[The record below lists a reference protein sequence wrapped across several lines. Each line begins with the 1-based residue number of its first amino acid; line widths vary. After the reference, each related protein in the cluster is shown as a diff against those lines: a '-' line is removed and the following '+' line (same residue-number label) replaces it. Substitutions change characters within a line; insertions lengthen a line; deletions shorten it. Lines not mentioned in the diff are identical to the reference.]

1 MRTLRFVAAE
11 AWHEF
16 RAGCRG
22 PLIPIAFPGLIAYL
36 MLVLLNADYLRSFG
50 ATDVPRNSP
59 HLVYLM
65 VAGQGVW
72 VLFVWAW
79 LFAQVVVRDRTAGLH
94 EVVLSA
100 PVSLPA
106 LLAGRYL
113 GAVALACVLTLA
125 TGIGFLMV
133 PPLGALGVFPPDA
146 VGPQPLFAIG
156 HSLLILTL
164 PAAAGLGA
172 LFLCAAIRTRTLAGP
187 FACAAALMVFWM
199 TAMVVVRGGDANPA
213 LASLL
218 DPTAFAEV
226 EEQSDAWTPREK
238 AVGVLQITPPLVANR
253 LVWTLPP
260 MLLLGIVLRRM
271 GRERL
276 ALEPAPAARPA
287 DRGAGEPRAEPA
299 GPGVLPLAAPA
310 RPSWLGATWSEA
322 AWHLALSFHG
332 WGTPF
337 ALLVLAAMGVGSA
350 SVNVVLHADGP
361 LLPRPDFIEP
371 LLIRSYYLVIVF
383 MVAGFVGVMARRD
396 DRAGYGEIAD
406 ATPAPLG
413 SRVAGR
419 ALAAAGVTVVF
430 ALTPTLSAW
439 MVTAF
444 VTPDAFSLPGPALF
458 FGLLL
463 APSLLELCALVL
475 LAHALIRHAG
485 AAHAVGVICA
495 FFIVVNHELGLTTY
509 PPAEVGLPPRI
520 TLSEFSGWAPWLGH
534 VLTADLF
541 KLAVAVGIVALAWLA
556 WPRGTALTAPFRWRT
571 GLGRLAGGA
580 GALAAAAVAL
590 AIGIHTVL
598 HEQFVELGG
607 YESLAAELA
616 DDAAWE
622 ARWWAAAAPFTVAG
636 GEVAMEIDPA
646 GRRATA
652 RWRLEGVRSSSRTLH
667 GSLPHGV
674 EIARAVVD
682 GREEPVTVEL
692 DHFALA
698 LDACGPARSTRA
710 GQASAPVPQASQP
723 EFEASAPVSQASL
736 PELEASALEAS
747 APASQASPPELEG
760 SGPPAAGC
768 TVELEVVARG
778 EGWSAEGESPWLHP
792 SGVWLR
798 AADLLPA
805 LGHDPDRLLRAPR
818 ERRGHGL
825 DPVPADVAP
834 GALAPAAGVAP
845 AGEWRW
851 SVTFAGAGRDSDRT
865 GGTASATTGRTDG
878 PLDFAAAWWPGA
890 PVETRRGDLAALH
903 GPERARD
910 AVGVLDDVAA
920 MRACVAATL
929 GRAPAVGTVLQAPR
943 ERGEAA
949 LHGDLLWLPEHEGWD
964 IADEGFGRRQRRAK
978 IAAALAAREL
988 ADGADLRKEPGE
1000 DWLRVGVP
1008 GWVGLECVRRED
1020 GPDAWLA
1027 LLERASDQVV
1037 EALGA
1042 LAAPAVGVA
1051 AAGDA
1056 PWVQDYTPLAAVGW
1070 VESVGP
1076 AAAVDAVRTVAAAV
1090 RAGAPL
1096 ADALAETVGAGAAEA
1111 LLGPPAS
1118 SDVLVAR
1125 AERTLDIAGQ
1135 RWLWRDGGWEPLADD
1150 IHVTQRF
1157 DDESG
1162 GRRRIGPVPTTVDP
1176 GGPFTLIDAWPSFER
1191 SPSDNVWR
1199 GGND

>member
-11 AWHEF
+11 AWYEL

-36 MLVLLNADYLRSFG
+36 MLVLLNADYLRDLG

-65 VAGQGVW
+65 VAGQAVW
-72 VLFVWAW
+72 LLFVWAW

-113 GAVALACVLTLA
+113 GAVALGCVLTLA

-164 PAAAGLGA
+164 PGAAGLGA

-187 FACAAALMVFWM
+187 FALAAALMVIWM
-199 TAMVVVRGGDANPA
+199 AAMVVVRGGDANPA

-226 EEQSDAWTPREK
+226 EEQSDNWTPREK
-238 AVGVLQITPPLVANR
+238 AAGVLQITPPLVANR
-253 LVWTLPP
+253 LFWMLPP
-260 MLLLGIVLRRM
+260 MLLLGVVLRRV

-276 ALEPAPAARPA
+276 TLEPAPAARAP
-287 DRGAGEPRAEPA
+287 DRGAGETRDEPA
-299 GPGVLPLAAPA
+299 GPGAPPLAAPA
-310 RPSWLGATWSEA
+310 RPSWLAAAWSEA
-322 AWHLALSFHG
+322 VWHLALSFRG
-332 WGTPF
+332 WTTPF
-337 ALLVLAAMGVGSA
+337 ALLVLAAMGVGS
-350 SVNVVLHADGP
+350 SFVHVILHADGP
-361 LLPRPDFIEP
+361 LLPRPDLIEP
-371 LLIRSYYLVIVF
+371 LLIEFYYLVIVF

-430 ALTPTLSAW
+430 ALTPVLSVW
-439 MVTAF
+439 MVTLYA
-444 VTPDAFSLPGPALF
+444 TPDAFSLLAPALF

-463 APSLLELCALVL
+463 APSLLEVCALVL

-495 FFIVVNHELGLTTY
+495 FFIVVNNELGLTTY
-509 PPAEVGLPPRI
+509 PPAEVGVPPSI
-520 TLSEFSGWAPWLGH
+520 TLSEFSGWAPWLAH

-541 KLAVAVGIVALAWLA
+541 KLAVAVAVVAVAWLA

-571 GLGRLAGGA
+571 GMGRLAGGA
-580 GALAAAAVAL
+580 GALAAVAVAL
-590 AIGIHTVL
+590 AVGVHTVL
-598 HEQFVELGG
+598 HERLVVLGG
-607 YESLAAELA
+607 YESLAAETA

-622 ARWWAAAAPFTVAG
+622 ARWWAVAPPFAVTG
-636 GEVAMEIDPA
+636 GEVAMEIAPA

-674 EIARAVVD
+674 EIARAVVG
-682 GREEPVTVEL
+682 GREETVTVEL
-692 DHFALA
+692 DHFALP
-698 LDACGPARSTRA
+698 LDACGPARATRA
-710 GQASAPVPQASQP
+710 GQESAR
-723 EFEASAPVSQASL
+723 
-736 PELEASALEAS
+736 
-747 APASQASPPELEG
+747 ASQASPPELEASARASQASPPELEASARASQASPPELDG

-778 EGWSAEGESPWLHP
+778 EGWSAEGEIPWLHP

-805 LGHDPDRLLRAPR
+805 LGHDPDRLVRAPR
-818 ERRGHGL
+818 ERRAHGL
-825 DPVPADVAP
+825 DAVPAAVAP
-834 GALAPAAGVAP
+834 RALAPAAGVAP

-851 SVTFAGAGRDSDRT
+851 SVTFAGDGGDSDRP
-865 GGTASATTGRTDG
+865 GGTAAATTGRTDG

-890 PVETRRGDLAALH
+890 PVETRRGGLATLH

-920 MRACVAATL
+920 MHACVAATL

-949 LHGDLLWLPEHEGWD
+949 LHGGLLWLPEHEGWD
-964 IADEGFGRRQRRAK
+964 IADEGFARRQRRAT

-988 ADGADLRKEPGE
+988 ADAADLRKEPGE

-1056 PWVQDYTPLAAVGW
+1056 PWVQDYTPLATVGW

-1076 AAAVDAVRTVAAAV
+1076 AAAVDVVRTVAAAV

-1135 RWLWRDGGWEPLADD
+1135 RWLWRDGGWEPVSAA

-1157 DDESG
+1157 DDDGG

-1176 GGPFTLIDAWPSFER
+1176 GAPFTLIDAWPSFER

>member
-1 MRTLRFVAAE
+1 MP
-11 AWHEF
+11 
-16 RAGCRG
+16 G

-36 MLVLLNADYLRSFG
+36 MLVLLNADYLRDLG

-65 VAGQGVW
+65 VAGQAVW
-72 VLFVWAW
+72 LLFVWAW

-94 EVVLSA
+94 EVVLAA
-100 PVSLPA
+100 PVSLPT

-113 GAVALACVLTLA
+113 GAVALACVLSLA

-133 PPLGALGVFPPDA
+133 PPLGALGVFPPDG

-164 PAAAGLGA
+164 PSAAGLGA
-172 LFLCAAIRTRTLAGP
+172 LFLCAAIRTRALAGP
-187 FACAAALMVFWM
+187 FACAAVLMMVWM
-199 TAMVVVRGGDANPA
+199 AAMVVVRGGDGNPA

-238 AVGVLQITPPLVANR
+238 AAGVVQITPPLVANR
-253 LVWTLPP
+253 LFWMVPP
-260 MLLLGIVLRRM
+260 ILLLGVVLRRVE
-271 GRERL
+271 RERL
-276 ALEPAPAARPA
+276 ALEPAPARAP
-287 DRGAGEPRAEPA
+287 DRAAGETRADPA
-299 GPGVLPLAAPA
+299 GPGAPPLAAPA
-310 RPSWLGATWSEA
+310 RPSWLGATWNEA
-322 AWHLALSFHG
+322 TWHLALSFRG
-332 WGTPF
+332 WATPF
-337 ALLVLAAMGVGSA
+337 ALLILAVMGVGS
-350 SVNVVLHADGP
+350 SFVHIILHADGP
-361 LLPRPDFIEP
+361 LLPRPDLIEP
-371 LLIRSYYLVIVF
+371 LLTEFYYLVMVF

-419 ALAAAGVTVVF
+419 ALAAAAVTVAF
-430 ALTPTLSAW
+430 ALTPVLAVW
-439 MVTAF
+439 AVTALA
-444 VTPDAFSLPGPALF
+444 TPDAFSLPDPAVY
-458 FGLLL
+458 FGLVL

-475 LAHALIRHAG
+475 LAHALVRHAG
-485 AAHAVGVICA
+485 TAHAVGVICA
-495 FFIVVNHELGLTTY
+495 FFIVVNNELGLTTY
-509 PPAEVGLPPRI
+509 PPAEIGVPPSV

-534 VLTADLF
+534 VVTADLF
-541 KLAVAVGIVALAWLA
+541 KLTVAVAVVALAWLS
-556 WPRGTALTAPFRWRT
+556 WPRGTALTVPLRWRT
-571 GLGRLAGGA
+571 GMGRLAGGA
-580 GALAAAAVAL
+580 GALAASAVAL
-590 AIGIHTVL
+590 AVGVHAVL
-598 HEQFVELGG
+598 HERLVVMGG
-607 YESLAAELA
+607 YESVAAETA

-622 ARWWAAAAPFTVAG
+622 ARWWAAAAPFAVTG
-636 GEVAMEIDPA
+636 GEAAIEIDPA

-652 RWRLEGVRSSSRTLH
+652 RWRLEGVSSSSRTLH
-667 GSLPHGV
+667 GSLPHGA
-674 EIARAVVD
+674 EIVRAVVG
-682 GREEPVTVEL
+682 GREESVTVEL

-710 GQASAPVPQASQP
+710 GQASAPV
-723 EFEASAPVSQASL
+723 SQATP
-736 PELEASALEAS
+736 PELETST
-747 APASQASPPELEG
+747 PASQASPPELDG
-760 SGPPAAGC
+760 SGPPEAGC

-818 ERRGHGL
+818 ERRAHGL
-825 DPVPADVAP
+825 DPVPGDVAA

-851 SVTFAGAGRDSDRT
+851 SVTFAGPGRDAERP
-865 GGTASATTGRTDG
+865 GGTATATAGRTDG

-890 PVETRRGDLAALH
+890 PVETRRGGLAALH
-903 GPERARD
+903 GTERVRNAI
-910 AVGVLDDVAA
+910 GVLEDVAA

-929 GRAPAVGTVLQAPR
+929 GRAPAVRTLLQAPR

-949 LHGDLLWLPEHEGWD
+949 LHGGLLWLPEHEGWD
-964 IADEGFGRRQRRAK
+964 IADEGFARRQRRAT

-1020 GPDAWLA
+1020 GADAWLA
-1027 LLERASDQVV
+1027 LQERASDQVV

-1056 PWVQDYTPLAAVGW
+1056 PWVQEYTPLATVGW

-1076 AAAVDAVRTVAAAV
+1076 AAAVDAVHAVATGV

-1096 ADALAETVGAGAAEA
+1096 ADVLAEAVGAGAAEA

-1118 SDVLVAR
+1118 SDISIAR
-1125 AERTLDIAGQ
+1125 AERALEIAGQ
-1135 RWLWRDGGWEPLADD
+1135 RWLWRDGGWEPLSAA

-1157 DDESG
+1157 DDDSS

-1176 GGPFTLIDAWPSFER
+1176 GAPFTLIDARPSFER

-1199 GGND
+1199 GGNE